1 MKFSMSITKGLGNQK
16 HNNRTQKETTKNVN
30 HDLTFLN
37 VTLLDENIRSV
48 YNELFSSS
56 VEKYNAKQTRDDRK
70 INDYYSKIA
79 GSKKEKTFHELVV
92 SIGNIDNAIR
102 GDIANEIY
110 TEFLK
115 RFINT
120 NPQMRVFGA
129 YIHHDEIGTV
139 HMHLDYIPFSIGN
152 KRGMEKR
159 IGNNRAIEQMG
170 YRNWADWKDRQ
181 FETLEKICQGHGI
194 ERVSMDNHSRHMSVE
209 SYKKEQRMIE
219 NLQNSLEHTLKT
231 QNLPVIEQIEPHV
244 NIITKKKTV
253 PYDEYLALLE
263 HDKEQNDKISTLEK
277 QTTLQKAQISSLTNE
292 KEKYKQDY
300 LNTRKKAYI
309 EENRRLEARVER
321 LENIN
326 DRLSY
331 KSGIQEKR
339 LKETEKARDVLK
351 KELHEARKENERLKI
366 SIYRM
371 KDILED
377 MEYVLNRIISVPAN
391 FLTNMY
397 DRISKIRERV
407 NRLYPIG
414 EVKNIEDRKQVARQR
429 QIYNTE
435 IDDLIYVTREEIKE
449 YRAKE
454 QERKIEHQ
462 QDRGMS
468 R

>member
-1 MKFSMSITKGLGNQK
+1 MEFSMSITKGLGNQK

-37 VTLLDENIRSV
+37 VTLLDEDIRSIYHV
-48 YNELFSSS
+48 LFDPSLK
-56 VEKYNAKQTRDDRK
+56 KYNAKQKRNDRK

-79 GSKKEKTFHELVV
+79 NSKQEKLFHELVV
-92 SIGNIDNAIR
+92 SIGNISNAIR

-115 RFINT
+115 KFIDS
-120 NPQMRVFGA
+120 NPQMKVFGA

-139 HMHLDYIPFSIGN
+139 HMHLDYVPFSIGN
-152 KRGMEKR
+152 KRGLETRVSNDK
-159 IGNNRAIEQMG
+159 AIEQMG

-181 FETLEKICQGHGI
+181 FETLEKICHGHGI

-253 PYDEYLALLE
+253 PYDEYLVLLK

-277 QTTLQKAQISSLTNE
+277 QIALQRAQISSLTNE

-300 LNTRKKAYI
+300 LNTKKKAYI
-309 EENRRLEARVER
+309 EENRRLETRIER

-326 DRLSY
+326 DSLSY
-331 KSGIQEKR
+331 KLGIQEER
-339 LKETEKARDVLK
+339 LKETEKDRDVLK

-366 SIYRM
+366 NIYRI

-377 MEYVLNRIISVPAN
+377 MEYVINRIISVPAN

-414 EVKNIEDRKQVARQR
+414 EVNNIEDRKQVVRQR
-429 QIYNTE
+429 QTYSNE

-449 YRAKE
+449 YQANER
-454 QERKIEHQ
+454 ERKIDRQ

>member
-231 QNLPVIEQIEPHV
+231 QNLPVIEQIR
-244 NIITKKKTV
+244 T
-253 PYDEYLALLE
+253 A
-263 HDKEQNDKISTLEK
+263 
-277 QTTLQKAQISSLTNE
+277 
-292 KEKYKQDY
+292 
-300 LNTRKKAYI
+300 RKH
-309 EENRRLEARVER
+309 NH
-321 LENIN
+321 
-326 DRLSY
+326 
-331 KSGIQEKR
+331 
-339 LKETEKARDVLK
+339 K
-351 KELHEARKENERLKI
+351 KENSPIR
-366 SIYRM
+366 
-371 KDILED
+371 
-377 MEYVLNRIISVPAN
+377 RIFSP
-391 FLTNMY
+391 
-397 DRISKIRERV
+397 S
-407 NRLYPIG
+407 G
-414 EVKNIEDRKQVARQR
+414 ARQR
-429 QIYNTE
+429 
-435 IDDLIYVTREEIKE
+435 
-449 YRAKE
+449 AKR
-454 QERKIEHQ
+454 QNKHA
-462 QDRGMS
+462 
-468 R
+468 